1 MPTTVNGAS
10 ASLPRS
16 TTSVR
21 SVKIM
26 RAFKAATGTTLVS
39 RSHHKRP
46 TVLTRNIAQPGSMAL
61 SFDMAEGHRSGRWL
75 RGSRAV
81 HLEELVGVRVNR
93 EHDHVP
99 TRQFLRIF
107 RNEQGDWCAEI
118 ADAGQNQVLV
128 FDHHPTVG
136 VLAILRST
144 GADIADDVVDQ
155 GAEGLDMRQRARR
168 AED

>member
-1 MPTTVNGAS
+1 MV
-10 ASLPRS
+10 
-16 TTSVR
+16 
-21 SVKIM
+21 
-26 RAFKAATGTTLVS
+26 
-39 RSHHKRP
+39 
-46 TVLTRNIAQPGSMAL
+46 L
-61 SFDMAEGHRSGRWL
+61 SFDMTEGHRGGRWL
-75 RGSRAV
+75 RGRQDAKPTGAV

-93 EHDHVP
+93 QHDRVP

-107 RNEQGDWCAEI
+107 RNGQGDWCAEI
-118 ADAGQNQVLV
+118 ADGEQNRVLV

-168 AED
+168 ADD

>member
-1 MPTTVNGAS
+1 MV
-10 ASLPRS
+10 
-16 TTSVR
+16 
-21 SVKIM
+21 
-26 RAFKAATGTTLVS
+26 
-39 RSHHKRP
+39 
-46 TVLTRNIAQPGSMAL
+46 L

-75 RGSRAV
+75 RGSQTV

-93 EHDHVP
+93 QHDRVP

-118 ADAGQNQVLV
+118 ADSEQRRVLI

-144 GADIADDVVDQ
+144 GADIADEVVDQ
-155 GAEGLDMRQRARR
+155 GAEGWDMRQRARR
-168 AED
+168 AGD